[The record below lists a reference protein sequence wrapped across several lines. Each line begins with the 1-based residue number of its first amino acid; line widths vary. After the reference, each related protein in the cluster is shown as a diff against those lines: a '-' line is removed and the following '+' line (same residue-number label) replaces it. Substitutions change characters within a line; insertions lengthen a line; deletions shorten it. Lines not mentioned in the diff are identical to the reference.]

1 VTSRFGSFLEKDAP
15 ETPPLSFGSPCQS
28 DIKRTLRRSRSPAWS
43 LICRGFLVPCAA
55 QFEGMVNAKFRDRA
69 RYGFEMVHAHRADFE
84 SASTED
90 LRWNPVRGIFRKFS
104 PS

>member
-1 VTSRFGSFLEKDAP
+1 
-15 ETPPLSFGSPCQS
+15 
-28 DIKRTLRRSRSPAWS
+28 
-43 LICRGFLVPCAA
+43 
-55 QFEGMVNAKFRDRA
+55 MVNAKFRDRA